1 MMNLEKTHK
10 YLKKTSKSF
19 SYSFNE
25 QKKGKLLKNFQMEQK
40 RSLVSLY
47 EQIKRFHER
56 KYQEFDQR
64 FRVKIKTWKDP
75 LSQPLKAKVFDK
87 ITYVGII
94 EKEDEI
100 IKE

>member
-1 MMNLEKTHK
+1 
-10 YLKKTSKSF
+10 
-19 SYSFNE
+19 
-25 QKKGKLLKNFQMEQK
+25 
-40 RSLVSLY
+40 
-47 EQIKRFHER
+47 
-56 KYQEFDQR
+56 
-64 FRVKIKTWKDP
+64 VKIKTWKDP